1 MNKKTQ
7 KILILIAT
15 YNERENLEPLVQ
27 RIFEAAPEVSILVVD
42 DNSPDGTGEVA
53 DHLAKKFA
61 AANVI
66 HREGK
71 LGYGTALL
79 SGLRWAEQNGYD
91 AVVTMDA
98 DFSHAPIV
106 LPEMIRMGE
115 EHPVVLGS
123 RYIPGGHTVNWSL
136 RRRLLSWGGNLFA
149 RLMLGIPAHD
159 LTTGFRF
166 LQLDAVRTAHLEKV
180 TARGYGF
187 LIETIYRIYK
197 SGIHPAETPITFV
210 DRKAGASKMSRSI
223 VVEALLLV
231 VKLWYEKN
239 FVRK

>member
-1 MNKKTQ
+1 MNKNK
-7 KILILIAT
+7 KILVIIAT

-27 RIFEAAPEVSILVVD
+27 RIFEVVPEVSILVVD

-53 DHLAKKFA
+53 DRLAEKHTA
-61 AANVI
+61 VNVI

-79 SGLRWAEQNGYD
+79 SGLRWAEEHGCD
-91 AVVTMDA
+91 AVITMDA
-98 DFSHAPIV
+98 DFSHDPIV
-106 LPEMIRMGE
+106 LPEMIRMGG

-123 RYIPGGHTVNWSL
+123 RYIPGGRTVNWSL

-149 RLMLGIPAHD
+149 RLMLGVPAHD
-159 LTTGFRF
+159 LTTGFRY
-166 LQLDAVRTAHLEKV
+166 LQLDVIRTAHLERV

-187 LIETIYRIYK
+187 LIETVHRIYAA
-197 SGIHPAETPITFV
+197 GIRPAETPITFA

-231 VKLWYEKN
+231 VKLWYERN
-239 FVRK
+239 FVRKR